1 MFVQAKVA
9 YITSIFSIKID
20 YSLKRITK
28 QKHGMGIKGLYS
40 CLKSYALPVTLEL
53 EKPLVIGLDAYA
65 FLYKY
70 REDIDS
76 CITFLKRF
84 QAAGH
89 TLSLYLDGV
98 PPKEKEAELLNRKVQ
113 KETAYKQAKALKA
126 FLNDEKSKEL
136 TEDARN
142 IIAKQIASYE
152 HESWYLR
159 KEIRETFAKRVSEQ
173 GIEVIQCK
181 GEADTDLIVGSLSKK
196 LDCVIANDMDLF
208 VGGVERLWILGKTH
222 ADPLLQ
228 EIRRSYVSY
237 EVGITE
243 KAWAD
248 VAILAGYEKCPH
260 LRRCSAHQ
268 AIIWLRYYGS
278 IEALFSRRH
287 DLLQGAQLKEFQD
300 SRQYLCFKDNT
311 VV

>member
-1 MFVQAKVA
+1 
-9 YITSIFSIKID
+9 
-20 YSLKRITK
+20 
-28 QKHGMGIKGLYS
+28 MGIKGLYS
-40 CLKSYALPVTLEL
+40 CLKSYALPVSLEH
-53 EKPLVIGLDAYA
+53 EKPLVIGLDAYP

-76 CITFLKRF
+76 CITVLKQF

-89 TLSLYLDGV
+89 TLVLYLDGV

-126 FLNDEKSKEL
+126 FLQDEKSNEL

-159 KEIRETFAKRVSEQ
+159 KEIRETFALRVSQE

-181 GEADTDLIVGSLSKK
+181 GEADTDLIQASLSKK

-208 VGGVERLWILGKTH
+208 VGGVERLWMLGKTQT
-222 ADPLLQ
+222 DPLLQ
-228 EIRRSYVSY
+228 EFRRSYVSY
-237 EVGITE
+237 EVGLTDKSWI
-243 KAWAD
+243 D
-248 VAILAGYEKCPH
+248 VAILAGYEKCPE
-260 LRRCSAHQ
+260 LKRCSAHQ
-268 AIIWLRYYGS
+268 AIIWIRYYGS
-278 IEALFSRRH
+278 IESLLSRRH
-287 DLLQGAQLKEFQD
+287 DLLQGVKLKDFQD
-300 SRQYLCFKDNT
+300 ARQHLTF
-311 VV
+311 